1 MTLTDNARG
10 VAFMSASMAAFVIN
24 DAIMKALLAEL
35 PLYQTMLLRGLLATA
50 MIGTLAWWRGVL
62 FTRVAPADRPLVLLR
77 LIGEIGST
85 VCFLTA
91 LVHLPLANATAISQ
105 VTPLAVTLTAALL
118 LREPVGWR
126 RWSAIAAGFFGVLL
140 IVRPGAEGF
149 NIHALWALG
158 AVGFIVLRDL
168 VTRRFTTG
176 LPSLFVATTT
186 AAGIA
191 TTGGLLALTEPLV
204 PVAPAQWGMLAAAA
218 AFLVTGYHYAVQSM
232 RFGEISLVS
241 PFRYTALLWAML
253 FGIVVFGDVPRPL
266 TVLGAMIVVGAGV
279 FSFWRERVRRQDRT
293 ARRAGGRAGQSS

>member
-1 MTLTDNARG
+1 MTLSDNARG
-10 VAFMSASMAAFVIN
+10 VTYMSASMAAFVVN

-50 MIGTLAWWRGVL
+50 MIGSLALWRGVL
-62 FTRVAPADRPLVLLR
+62 FTRVARADLPLVLLR

-105 VTPLAVTLTAALL
+105 VTPLAVTLAAALL
-118 LREPVGWR
+118 LGEPVGWR
-126 RWSAIAAGFFGVLL
+126 RWLAIAAGFFGVML
-140 IVRPGAEGF
+140 IVRPGPEGF
-149 NIHALWALG
+149 NVYALGALG

-168 VTRRFTTG
+168 VTRRFSTG

-191 TTGGLLALTEPLV
+191 TTGGLLSLSEPLV
-204 PVAPAQWGMLAAAA
+204 PVALRQWAMLATAAL
-218 AFLVTGYHYAVQSM
+218 FLVIGYHYAVQSM

-241 PFRYTALLWAML
+241 PFRYTSLLWAIL
-253 FGIVVFGDVPRPL
+253 FGVVVFGDVPRPL
-266 TVLGAMIVVGAGV
+266 TLLGAAIVVGAGL
-279 FSFWRERVRRQDRT
+279 FSFWRERVRRRM
-293 ARRAGGRAGQSS
+293 AGG